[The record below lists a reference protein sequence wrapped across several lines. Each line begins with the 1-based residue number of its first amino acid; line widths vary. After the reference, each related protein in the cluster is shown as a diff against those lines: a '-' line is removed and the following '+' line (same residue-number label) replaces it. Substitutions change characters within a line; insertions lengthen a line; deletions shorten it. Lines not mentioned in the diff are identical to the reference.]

1 MTFQA
6 VPNAAQV
13 NVVAS
18 LDGTLCVNT
27 YYFTHAASWGMT
39 ELQALADA
47 IDSVVGSNMLPIMS
61 PNYDYLRTEARDLR
75 TPIAILTTSDTN
87 AGPGSKTGFPQANNV
102 ALSVKRSSGL
112 TGRGARGRV
121 YIPVTT
127 NGNLSAPN
135 LISDA
140 FHDAVLGLLDSFT
153 DIAADID
160 WTAVIVS
167 RTGPGTSP
175 AAAVVY
181 TLVEWIIVNYV
192 VDSMRRRLPGR
203 GA

>member
-1 MTFQA
+1 MPFQS

-13 NVVAS
+13 SVVGS
-18 LDGTLCVNT
+18 LDGNDCVNT
-27 YYFTHAASWGMT
+27 YYFTHDGSWGMT

-47 IDSVVGSNMLPIMS
+47 IDSVVGSNMLPIVS

-75 TPIAILTTSDTN
+75 TPIAIMTTSDAS
-87 AGPGSKTGFPQANNV
+87 AGPGSKTGAAVPNN
-102 ALSVKRSSGL
+102 AAISVKRSSGH

-121 YIPVTT
+121 YFPVTT
-127 NGNLSAPN
+127 DGNLSAPN
-135 LISDA
+135 LISTA
-140 FHDAVLGLLDSFT
+140 FHDALLGLLDSFT
-153 DIAADID
+153 TIAEGVD
-160 WTAVIVS
+160 WAAVIVS

-175 AAAVVY
+175 TVAVVY
-181 TLVEWIIVNYV
+181 TLVEWVIVNFV